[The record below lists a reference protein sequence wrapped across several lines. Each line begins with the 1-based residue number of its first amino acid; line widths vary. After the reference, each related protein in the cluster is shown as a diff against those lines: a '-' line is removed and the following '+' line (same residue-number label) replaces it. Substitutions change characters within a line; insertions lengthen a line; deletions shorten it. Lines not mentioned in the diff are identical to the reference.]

1 MPIFNNV
8 LAGAAGSA
16 GGDSAPEVDSY
27 EIENSLL
34 FDGNG
39 YLHRNLS
46 SATNQ
51 RQMTW
56 SFWIKLNEP
65 DPSQTFMI
73 FGQDYNTSGDAVT
86 QRSFSLQ
93 INNSGKFQV
102 FDYGASS
109 AAGNSGNNQAWT
121 PNQLNE
127 GQQLSDP
134 SAWYHIVVAVDTT
147 QSTEANRVKVW
158 LNGVQGSLDSYPTQ
172 NSYLSWGQAR
182 KQYIGRQKVNGS
194 WTRQAKCQ
202 LAEVHFIDGQQLSNS
217 DFGEFDDKGRW
228 VAKDC
233 KDNLTYG
240 TTGFYLNF
248 SSTSNAA
255 ALGTDSSGN
264 SNTWS
269 VDGMYASDSAGG
281 APTVTGGGPGF
292 PSEGTAVA
300 NLWDG
305 STSSYPGDFLTAAD
319 GGIITIT
326 WPTPISGVT
335 KIQYYS
341 YNGND
346 RHDINNGGMS
356 SNSGSG
362 GGWKTAYDS
371 STPIALTSLA
381 LQKADGNSYVKIGGI
396 KVNDVH
402 LTTSNYNSDPVSAN
416 PCIDSPSDYE
426 SSSGNNRGNYATLNP
441 LQNAGLTLANGNL
454 DVSKSSGNWR
464 SATGTIGM
472 SSGKFYW
479 EYKAVTA
486 SDNHIVGVCDTKP
499 NLNTYA
505 GEFTPGWIY
514 QSNGNKQHNDTWV
527 SGQPTANSG
536 NDIIQVAVDM
546 DAGKIWFGVN
556 NSWIG
561 SGNPA
566 NGTNAAYSNLS
577 QYAPVLPVI
586 SLSGTL
592 NGSFNFGQR
601 PFTHTPPSGFKSLCT
616 TNMGDPAIKKPN
628 KHFDIQTY
636 EGTGSSQTLGGL
648 NFSADI
654 FWRKCRD
661 VNQYHNLVDSVRG
674 LSKSLI
680 TNGTFTESGSQSNVS
695 NVTNTGYTIG
705 TEGAIN
711 TDDNDYVAWLWDAG
725 ESNTNVAAGSLN
737 SSVYNTSST
746 WRNNW
751 TASGNGFGSYP
762 VSNIFDANLDNNMNN
777 DAGGQYITWNTTSYT
792 LSGELLI
799 DIHSSS
805 GVYDIYVNGSKVADT
820 PSSRGWVNCGTFADI
835 NEIQFAGTSYGTSN
849 GLGSAGVMVY
859 GIKVGGKRLID
870 SDVTPPNVP
879 SIASTVR
886 ANTTAGCSIITFS
899 TPNGSA
905 GSTVAHGLNAKPSFF
920 FYKNLDYSQN
930 WGAYHESLGANYG
943 FNFNTPD
950 GKYDDAGYFNDTE
963 PTSSVITFGSYP
975 GAFAGSG
982 THDHVIYAFSSVEGY
997 SAVGSYT
1004 GNGAED
1010 GPFIYTGF
1018 RPRWILIKS
1027 HYASNANAHNH
1038 WGIYDT
1044 ERNTGN
1050 EASKLLLSS
1059 ADGIELNSSHTGIDI
1074 MSNGF
1079 KLRGDTGGYAN
1090 YDTNQFVYFAIA
1102 ESPFKFAR
1110 AR

>member
-8 LAGAAGSA
+8 LAGASGSA
-16 GGDSAPEVDSY
+16 GGAAAPEEDSY
-27 EIENSLL
+27 QIENSLL

-56 SFWIKLNEP
+56 SFWLKLN
-65 DPSQTFMI
+65 DIQPSQTFMI

-86 QRSFSLQ
+86 QRSLSLQ
-93 INNSGKFQV
+93 VNTSGNLQV

-109 AAGNSGNNQAWT
+109 AAGNSGSNQAWT
-121 PNQLNE
+121 PNTLNG

-158 LNGVQGSLDSYPTQ
+158 LNGVLGSLNSYPTQ

-194 WTRQAKCQ
+194 WTRQGKYQ
-202 LAEVHFIDGQQLSNS
+202 LAEVHFVDGQQLSNS

-248 SSTSNAA
+248 SNTSNAA
-255 ALGTDSSGN
+255 ALGTDSSGS

-269 VDGMYASDSAGG
+269 VDGMYASDAAGG
-281 APTVTGGGPGF
+281 APTVTGSNIF
-292 PSEGTAVA
+292 PAEGTAIA

-305 STSSYPGDFLTAAD
+305 ATSSYPGDFLTAAN
-319 GGIITIT
+319 GGIITVS

-346 RHDINNGGMS
+346 RHEINNGGMS

-479 EYKAVTA
+479 EYTAVTA
-486 SDNHIVGVCDTKP
+486 SDNHIVGVCDTNP

-546 DAGKIWFGVN
+546 TAGKIWFGVN

-561 SGNPA
+561 SGNPS

-586 SLSGTL
+586 SFSGTL

-601 PFTHTPPSGFKSLCT
+601 SFTYTPPSGFKSLCT
-616 TNMGDPAIKKPN
+616 MNLPAPPIKEPN

-648 NFSADI
+648 NFNADI

-674 LSKSLI
+674 LSEAVI
-680 TNGTFTESGSQSNVS
+680 TNGTFGRQPGQSNVS
-695 NVTNTGYTIG
+695 NVTDTGYTIG
-705 TEGAIN
+705 TDGAIN

-725 ESNTNVAAGSLN
+725 ESNTNIAAGSLN
-737 SSVYNTSST
+737 SSVYNQSQTWSTYGSVTAGSFSPAITELFDNDLTSGPSSGAGTTST
-746 WRNNW
+746 WTFTSGI
-751 TASGNGFGSYP
+751 TASSSIEIYCSNGSGPSGTQTSGTEIRLTVGGTVHSIDGSP
-762 VSNIFDANLDNNMNN
+762 GWINTGLTGSLTAITINVT
-777 DAGGQYITWNTTSYT
+777 AG
-792 LSGELLI
+792 SG
-799 DIHSSS
+799 SS
-805 GVYDIYVNGSKVADT
+805 GLRA
-820 PSSRGWVNCGTFADI
+820 
-835 NEIQFAGTSYGTSN
+835 
-849 GLGSAGVMVY
+849 
-859 GIKVGGKRLID
+859 IKVDGKELVD
-870 SDVTPPNVP
+870 SGVTVTNVP
-879 SIASTVR
+879 SLASTHR
-886 ANTTAGCSIITFS
+886 TNTTAGCSIITFS
-899 TPNGSA
+899 APTGSA
-905 GSTVAHGLNAKPSFF
+905 GSTVAHGLGKKPSFF
-920 FYKNLDYSQN
+920 FYKNLEYSQN

-943 FNFNTPD
+943 FNFNTAD

-963 PTSSVITFGSYP
+963 PTSSLITFGSYP
-975 GAFAGSG
+975 GAFASSSN
-982 THDHVIYAFSSVEGY
+982 THDHVIYAFSTVEGY

-1018 RPRWILIKS
+1018 RPRFILQKS
-1027 HYASNANAHNH
+1027 TASEAYGH
-1038 WGIYDT
+1038 WHIYDT
-1044 ERNTGN
+1044 ARDPVNAVDE
-1050 EASKLLLSS
+1050 
-1059 ADGIELNSSHTGIDI
+1059 ELYANSNLAEGSIPGGDFDI
-1074 MSNGF
+1074 LSNGF
-1079 KLRGDTGGYAN
+1079 KVRTNFSGGWNTTNVTYIYAA
-1090 YDTNQFVYFAIA
+1090 FA
-1102 ESPFKFAR
+1102 ENPFKYAR

>member
-16 GGDSAPEVDSY
+16 GGAGAAEEDSY
-27 EIENSLL
+27 QIENSLL
-34 FDGNG
+34 FDGDG

-56 SFWIKLNEP
+56 SFWLKLN
-65 DPSQTFMI
+65 DVVPSQTFML

-86 QRSFSLQ
+86 ERSFSLQ
-93 INNSGKFQV
+93 VSSTGTFQV

-121 PNQLNE
+121 PNTLNG

-158 LNGVQGSLDSYPTQ
+158 LNGVQGSLNSYPTQ

-202 LAEVHFIDGQQLSNS
+202 LAEIHFVDGQQLSNS

-248 SSTSNAA
+248 SNTSNAA
-255 ALGTDSSGN
+255 ALGTDSSGS

-269 VDGMYASDSAGG
+269 VEGMYASDTAGG
-281 APTVTGGGPGF
+281 APTVTGSNIF
-292 PSEGTAVA
+292 PAEGTAIA

-305 STSSYPGDFLTAAD
+305 ATSSYPGDFLTAAN
-319 GGIITIT
+319 GGIITVS

-346 RHDINNGGMS
+346 RHEINNGGMS

-402 LTTSNYNSDPVSAN
+402 LTTSNYNSDSVSAN

-426 SSSGNNRGNYATLNP
+426 SASGNNRGNYCTFNPLRNGATLS
-441 LQNAGLTLANGNL
+441 NGNL
-454 DVSKSSGNWR
+454 DVSSSSNGVN
-464 SATGTIGM
+464 SFGTIGV
-472 SSGKFYW
+472 SSGKWYW
-479 EYKAVTA
+479 EVTIK
-486 SDNHIVGVCDTKP
+486 SKVNYYYPGIGV
-499 NLNTYA
+499 NTDL
-505 GEFTPGWIY
+505 T
-514 QSNGNKQHNDTWV
+514 
-527 SGQPTANSG
+527 QPTNLQSGGANDPDG
-536 NDIIQVAVDM
+536 YMYLADGQKFNNDNTSSYGTSYGVGDVIGVALDM
-546 DAGKIWFGVN
+546 DAGTITFYKN
-556 NSWIG
+556 NATQGQAFSSIT
-561 SGNPA
+561 
-566 NGTNAAYSNLS
+566 GTAV
-577 QYAPVLPVI
+577 PVVI
-586 SLSGTL
+586 SYT
-592 NGSFNFGQR
+592 GSSCSANFGQR
-601 PFTHTPPSGFKSLCT
+601 SFQYTPPSGFKSLCT
-616 TNMGDPAIKKPN
+616 MNLPAPPIKEPN

-648 NFSADI
+648 NFNADI

-674 LSKSLI
+674 LSEAVI
-680 TNGTFTESGSQSNVS
+680 TNGTFGRQPGQSNVS
-695 NVTNTGYTIG
+695 NVTDTGYTIG
-705 TEGAIN
+705 TDGAIN

-725 ESNTNVAAGSLN
+725 ESNTNVAAGDL
-737 SSVYNTSST
+737 NTSFYNQT
-746 WRNNW
+746 QNW
-751 TASGNGFGSYP
+751 TNN
-762 VSNIFDANLDNNMNN
+762 VSSTS
-777 DAGGQYITWNTTSYT
+777 YITSGHEARLFNGI
-792 LSGELLI
+792 LSGSNA
-799 DIHSSS
+799 DIQSSQGNS
-805 GVYDIYVNGSKVADT
+805 GVINFTSAITGSKIEIYTVGNVGQIGINGSNLSVTANQWVDTGVTSLTSVETRHPGAGSVQNPTGLKVD
-820 PSSRGWVNCGTFADI
+820 GKILVD
-835 NEIQFAGTSYGTSN
+835 Q
-849 GLGSAGVMVY
+849 GL
-859 GIKVGGKRLID
+859 
-870 SDVTPPNVP
+870 TPPVNYP
-879 SIASTVR
+879 SLASTHR
-886 ANTTAGCSIITFS
+886 TNTTAGCSIITFS
-899 TPNGSA
+899 APTGSA
-905 GSTVAHGLNAKPSFF
+905 GSTVAHGLGKKPSFF
-920 FYKNLDYSQN
+920 FYKNLEYSQN

-943 FNFNTPD
+943 FNFNTAD

-963 PTSSVITFGSYP
+963 PTSSLITFGSYP
-975 GAFAGSG
+975 GAFASSSN
-982 THDHVIYAFSSVEGY
+982 THDHVIYAFSTVEGY

-1027 HYASNANAHNH
+1027 HYASNTNSHNH

-1044 ERNTGN
+1044 ERNVGN

-1059 ADGIELNSSHTGIDI
+1059 ADGIELDSSHTGIDI

-1079 KLRGDTGGYAN
+1079 KMRGDTGGYAN
-1090 YDTNQFVYFAIA
+1090 FNTNQFVYFAIA
-1102 ESPFKFAR
+1102 ENPFKYAR

>member
-16 GGDSAPEVDSY
+16 GGAGDALEEDSY
-27 EIENSLL
+27 QIENSLL

-73 FGQDYNTSGDAVT
+73 FGQDYNTSGDAVV
-86 QRSFSLQ
+86 QRSLSLQ
-93 INNSGKFQV
+93 INSSGKFQV

-109 AAGNSGNNQAWT
+109 AAGNSGNNQSWT

-134 SAWYHIVVAVDTT
+134 SAWYHIIVAIDTT

-202 LAEVHFIDGQQLSNS
+202 LAEVHFIDGQQLSDS

-248 SSTSNAA
+248 SNTSNAA
-255 ALGTDSSGN
+255 ALGTDSSGS

-269 VDGMYASDSAGG
+269 VEGMYASTTAGG
-281 APTVTGGGPGF
+281 APTVTGSNIF
-292 PSEGTAVA
+292 PAEGTAIA

-305 STSSYPGDFLTAAD
+305 QTSSYPGDFLTAAN
-319 GGIITIT
+319 GGIITIN
-326 WPTPISGVT
+326 WPTPITGVT

-402 LTTSNYNSDPVSAN
+402 LTTSNYNSDKVYAN

-426 SSSGNNRGNYATLNP
+426 SASGNNRGNYCTFNP
-441 LQNAGLTLANGNL
+441 LSNGAGTLSNGNL
-454 DVSKSSGNWR
+454 QLGGIGGSGLGRCN
-464 SATGTIGM
+464 GTIGV
-472 SSGKFYW
+472 SSGKWYY
-479 EYKAVTA
+479 EVTLSTPA
-486 SDNHIVGVCDTKP
+486 HYTSAGIGQGFITNQYPGQDT
-499 NLNTYA
+499 LSYA
-505 GEFTPGWIY
+505 YTCEQGKTI
-514 QSNGNKQHNDTWV
+514 HNN
-527 SGQPTANSG
+527 SQPSYGSALTTAG
-536 NDIIQVAVDM
+536 DILQVAFDL
-546 DAGKIWFGVN
+546 DNNKLFFGKNGTWMA
-556 NSWIG
+556 S
-561 SGNPA
+561 SNPA
-566 NGTNAAYSNLS
+566 TGANPAFTITAGTYTPIVRPYDATGVVN
-577 QYAPVLPVI
+577 V
-586 SLSGTL
+586 
-592 NGSFNFGQR
+592 NFGQR
-601 PFTHTPPSGFKSLCT
+601 GFTYTVPSGFKSLCT
-616 TNMGDPAIKKPN
+616 MNLPAPPIKEPN

-648 NFSADI
+648 NFNADI

-674 LSKSLI
+674 LSKSII
-680 TNGTFTESGSQSNVS
+680 TNGTFVESGSQSNVS
-695 NVTNTGYTIG
+695 NVTNTGYSIG

-711 TDDNDYVAWLWDAG
+711 TDERDYVAWLWDAG

-737 SSVYNTSST
+737 STVYNTSST

-751 TASGNGFGSYP
+751 TASGNGFGSHP
-762 VSNIFDANLDNNMNN
+762 VSKIFDANLGNFMNN
-777 DAGGQYITWNTTSYT
+777 AAGGQYITWNTTSYT

-799 DIHSSS
+799 DTSSSS
-805 GVYDIYVNGSKVADT
+805 GVYDIYVNGSKAADT
-820 PSSRGWVNCGTFADI
+820 TGTRQWVNCGTFADI
-835 NEIQFAGTSYGTSN
+835 NEIQFAGTSYGTSDN
-849 GLGSAGVMVY
+849 LGSAGINVY
-859 GIKVGGKRLID
+859 GIKVGGKQLID
-870 SDVTPPNVP
+870 SDVTPPNFP
-879 SIASTVR
+879 SLASTHR
-886 ANTTAGCSIITFS
+886 TNTTAGCSIITFS
-899 TPNGSA
+899 APVGA
-905 GSTVAHGLNAKPSFF
+905 GNTVAHGLNKKPSFF
-920 FYKNLDYSQN
+920 FYKNLDYAQN
-930 WGAYHESLGANYG
+930 WGCYHESLGADYG
-943 FNFNTPD
+943 FNFNTAD

-963 PTSSVITFGSYP
+963 PTSSVITFGTYP
-975 GAFAGSG
+975 GYFAGSG
-982 THDHVIYAFSSVEGY
+982 THDHVIYAFSTVEGY
-997 SAVGSYT
+997 SAVGKYT

-1018 RPRWILIKS
+1018 RPRWVLIKS
-1027 HYASNANAHNH
+1027 HYASNSNAHNH
-1038 WGIYDT
+1038 WSIYDT
-1044 ERNTGN
+1044 ERNVGN
-1050 EASKLLLSS
+1050 EASKIMLAS
-1059 ADGIELNSSHTGIDI
+1059 AQEIELDSSHTGIDI

-1079 KLRGDTGGYAN
+1079 KMRGDTGGYAN
-1090 YDTNQFVYFAIA
+1090 YNTNQFVYFAIA
-1102 ESPFKFAR
+1102 ENPFKYAR